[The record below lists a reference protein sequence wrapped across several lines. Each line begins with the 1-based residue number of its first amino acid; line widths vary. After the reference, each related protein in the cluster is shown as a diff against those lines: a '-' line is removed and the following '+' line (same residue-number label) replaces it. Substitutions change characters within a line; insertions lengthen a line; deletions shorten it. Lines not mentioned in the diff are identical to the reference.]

1 MRIPG
6 RVGKRHSSDAAS
18 HHSHMLKLS
27 VVIHTARDVLSVHR
41 FHCAAGGEVR
51 DVYLLCSC
59 LCGSI
64 VLPNFGCLTNHEFE
78 FSVVF
83 HVCEVMF
90 GSVYPR
96 FLGFVAFGNSEDF
109 LHQEFHNCWC
119 AFLLLSSPL
128 FFSFLF
134 FSSLFFSFLFF
145 SFLFF
150 SFLFFS
156 FLHFSSPL
164 LSCPLFSSLILSSRT
179 SSSLL
184 LCEPQTLT
192 LSPSHIHTVSS
203 LRFFLFSFFQVFISV
218 CGSTPFSV

>member
-156 FLHFSSPL
+156 FLFFTSLL
-164 LSCPLFSSLILSSRT
+164 LSCPVL
-179 SSSLL
+179 SSLL
-184 LCEPQTLT
+184 LS
-192 LSPSHIHTVSS
+192 SP
-203 LRFFLFSFFQVFISV
+203 LAPLLLFSCVNHKH
-218 CGSTPFSV
+218 